1 MLGRIIAI
9 TIFVLAFCAPPA
21 LRGQTPTPSPEVR
34 VSLADA
40 AREAQ
45 QNYQAASPQALV
57 EARNELAASVR
68 DVEGWL
74 HRSGALIAAGWKRYL
89 GWSDL
94 ENIVAQEGP
103 PAEETARKLLQKLS
117 ANHPGL
123 ENRRMV
129 RMQQALRNYAVLAV
143 AASNPQVQESHTH
156 NLGALAEHLAAYEQE
171 PASGEHAAAVARGLR
186 WLSQTGQ
193 APSLQTAIRQQLG
206 QPNLHASVSERF
218 ASIGMQR
225 QINELT
231 PVRDNIL
238 GTDLHG
244 TAHLV
249 GNTSMAFVENPRAA
263 TINIIMGG
271 TAWSNNIGYNGPV
284 TIFTNGVTSLSG
296 SKQIQMTSDGL
307 VAYRAGGNARTSSHI
322 RDICARCGLI
332 EKIAWRRA
340 GQQKGQAEAIG
351 SSHAAGRLAGQMDRE
366 VGVLVAEQNANY
378 QRRFKQPLARRN
390 ALPEALRFSS
400 TSDRAFVEMVQ
411 AGDGQ
416 LAAPAAP
423 PQRAADHDITVQLHE
438 SLPLNFGQDALGGVE
453 LTDVRL
459 EALIR
464 DELQTEVPEELQVTL
479 PDGTLD
485 PDKEPW
491 AIVFAKELPLAAS
504 FQDGGLR
511 LAIRADGFKRGE
523 GDEPGEYRPAL
534 TELVEIA
541 AAYTIEKTDTGA
553 TLRRDGDVRIRF
565 PARENP
571 DQITVRDSATVT
583 FMRRKFRSLFK
594 EEFVGEGLK
603 PKGRWAAA
611 GTVPL
616 REITSEGAWLSLG
629 WSLAEANPPAAE

>member
-1 MLGRIIAI
+1 MLRRITLAASLA
-9 TIFVLAFCAPPA
+9 LAFLAAPHA
-21 LRGQTPTPSPEVR
+21 GGQEATPSPQVG
-34 VSLADA
+34 VSLAEV
-40 AREAQ
+40 ARQAQ
-45 QNYQAASPQALV
+45 QSYRPVAPQDVAQARS
-57 EARNELAASVR
+57 ELAAAVR

-74 HRSGALIAAGWKRYL
+74 HRSGASIAAGWKRYL
-89 GWSDL
+89 RWGDL
-94 ENIVAQEGP
+94 ENVVAQDGP
-103 PAEETARKLLQKLS
+103 PAGETVGTLVQKLS
-117 ANHPGL
+117 ASHNGL

-129 RMQQALRNYAVLAV
+129 RLRQALKRYAEVTA
-143 AASNPQVQESHTH
+143 AASNPKSEQSYTQ
-156 NLGALAEHLAAYEQE
+156 NLGALAEHLAAYEQD
-171 PASGEHAAAVARGLR
+171 PSSGEHAAAVARGLR

-193 APSLQTAIRQQLG
+193 AADLQTAIRRQLV

-238 GTDLHG
+238 GTDLYG

-249 GNTSMAFVENPRAA
+249 GSTTVAFVDNSRAA
-263 TINIIMGG
+263 TFNILMGG
-271 TAWSNNIGYNGPV
+271 TARSNNVGYNGPA
-284 TIFTNGVTSLSG
+284 TIYTNGVTSLSG
-296 SKQIQMTSDGL
+296 SKQVQMTADGL
-307 VAYRAGGNARTSSHI
+307 VAFRAGGHARTSSHI
-322 RDICARCGLI
+322 RDICANCGLI

-351 SSHAAGRLAGQMDRE
+351 SAHAAGRLAGQMDRE
-366 VGVLVAEQNANY
+366 VGGLVAEQNANY
-378 QRRFKQPLARRN
+378 HRRFREPLARRN
-390 ALPEALRFSS
+390 ALPEVLRFRS
-400 TSDRAFVEMVQ
+400 TTERAFVEMVQ
-411 AGDGQ
+411 AGEGQ
-416 LAAPAAP
+416 IAAPGGP
-423 PQRAADHDITVQLHE
+423 PEGDASHDITVRVHE

-464 DELQTEVPEELQVTL
+464 DELQAEVPDELKVTL

-491 AIVFAKELPLAAS
+491 SIIFAKDLPVQAR
-504 FQDGGLR
+504 FQDGGLWM
-511 LAIRADGFKRGE
+511 AIRADGFTRGE
-523 GDEPGEYRPAL
+523 GDEPGKYRPAL

-541 AAYTIEKTDTGA
+541 AAYAIDKTDTGA

-603 PKGRWAAA
+603 PKGRWEVA

-616 REITSEGAWLSLG
+616 REIKSDGAWLSLG
-629 WSLAEANPPAAE
+629 WSLAEADPPAAE